1 MTAPR
6 LPVSGPFWN
15 GGLRLALLAP
25 LLLLAGC
32 LMEPG
37 KFTSSLDIR
46 ADRSFTFVYQG
57 EIIVRD
63 PGEAMSRALREQ
75 EEAPSS
81 DTDDPPAGSGSPSHH
96 GVSYTPVSYIPVAAK
111 TAAPPASTRARGK
124 TATDDSTDDPAL
136 TAEREQR
143 METLA
148 AALRK
153 EKGYRSVRYL
163 GGNRLLIDYAIHG
176 TLDHSFLFPFNID
189 AQAVLPFVAIEVRSD
204 DRVRVRAP
212 GFGDSDEATAAMMGG
227 GESSEPKERQGSFT
241 LTTDAEIVSQ
251 NQEDGAT
258 TTPLGRSIVWAI
270 TPLTSIAPMAVLQ
283 FPVRR

>member
-1 MTAPR
+1 MILPR
-6 LPVSGPFWN
+6 LPAAAPLWN
-15 GGLRLALLAP
+15 NGLRLALLAP

-46 ADRSFTFVYQG
+46 ADRSFTFAYQG

-63 PGEAMSRALREQ
+63 PGEAMSRALQEQ
-75 EEAPSS
+75 DEAPSS
-81 DTDDPPAGSGSPSHH
+81 DTDDSPAGNDRAPHR
-96 GVSYTPVSYIPVAAK
+96 GVAYIPVSAEGGAAPSSAK
-111 TAAPPASTRARGK
+111 TRRKAAPAPG
-124 TATDDSTDDPAL
+124 DSDGDAAL
-136 TAEREQR
+136 NAEREQR
-143 METLA
+143 MEALA

-153 EKGYRSVRYL
+153 EQGYRSVRYL

-189 AQAVLPFVAIEVRSD
+189 AQAVLPFVAVELRSD
-204 DRVRVRAP
+204 GRVRVRAP
-212 GFGDSDEATAAMMGG
+212 GFGDSDEATAAMMGD
-227 GESSEPKERQGSFT
+227 GESREPKERQGSFT

-258 TTPLGRSIVWAI
+258 TTPLGRTIVWAI
-270 TPLTSIAPMAVLQ
+270 TPLTRIAPMAVLQ
-283 FPVRR
+283 FPTRR